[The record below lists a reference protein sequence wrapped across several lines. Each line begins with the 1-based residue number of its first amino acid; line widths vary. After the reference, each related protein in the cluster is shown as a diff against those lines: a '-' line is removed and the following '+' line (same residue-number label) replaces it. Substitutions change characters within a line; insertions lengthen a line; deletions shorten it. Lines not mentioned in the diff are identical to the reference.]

1 MSSVVAVVV
10 EYTENTEKE
19 RTLNWALGTKDQRKR
34 NVAENIVA
42 VIVMMAITLWQSD
55 VNLFIRT

>member
-19 RTLNWALGTKDQRKR
+19 RTLNWALGTKDQRKK

-42 VIVMMAITLWQSD
+42 VIVMMAITL
-55 VNLFIRT
+55 